1 MSIFRYRGYD
11 RLFHKIQKGY
21 KGYVQ
26 DHHVIPRE
34 FRRHRLITNLNYD
47 INGKDNLFIMPNNK
61 GIAKFNMAP
70 GTLVHDGPHRSYNK
84 YVGEKLDEISENRC
98 TDSQSYYLWLFVSY
112 LKDNLRINKDGI
124 PWK

>member
-34 FRRHRLITNLNYD
+34 FRRHRLITKLNYD
-47 INGKDNLFIMPNNK
+47 INGRDNLFIMPNNK
-61 GIAKFNMAP
+61 GIVPLAYLISRQNKS
-70 GTLVHDGPHRSYNK
+70 HDC
-84 YVGEKLDEISENRC
+84 I
-98 TDSQSYYLWLFVSY
+98 SQSEGRKLFWRE
-112 LKDNLRINKDGI
+112 N
-124 PWK
+124 